1 MGMAI
6 AGFVAPE
13 EAEATDLYEI
23 VDGRRVWPR
32 VGEPETDALFEM
44 VDGQRREIPRMGA
57 LAATI
62 ATFLATYLNIFA
74 WPHKLGFAVVEAM
87 FQLPAGR
94 PQRRP
99 DVAFVGAERW
109 RASSPP
115 ANDPSAWDVVP
126 TIAAEVVSP
135 SNTAEGIE
143 EKLQDYFSAGVQLVW
158 VIYPV
163 IRRVYVYES
172 LTQVHI
178 LTATDA
184 LEGGD
189 GLPGFRLPLADL
201 FAGLMTP

>member
-6 AGFVAPE
+6 TSSLPPA
-13 EAEATDLYEI
+13 EAELDDLYEVVDGQRVWPRISEPDNDHLFEI
-23 VDGRRVWPR
+23 VDGQP
-32 VGEPETDALFEM
+32 
-44 VDGQRREIPRMGA
+44 REIPRMGA

-62 ATFLATYLNIFA
+62 ASFLVTHLNIFA
-74 WPHKLGFAVVEAM
+74 WPRKLGFAVAEVM
-87 FQLPAGR
+87 FQLQADR

-109 RASSPP
+109 RASSPRTD
-115 ANDPSAWDVVP
+115 DPPAWDVVP

-135 SNTAEGIE
+135 SNNAEEIE
-143 EKLQDYFSAGVQLVW
+143 KKLQDYFDAGVQLVW

-178 LTATDA
+178 LTAADA
-184 LEGGD
+184 LEGGNV
-189 GLPGFRLPLADL
+189 LAGFRLPLADL
-201 FAGLMTP
+201 FAALITP